1 MYNGLKEVFMLVI
14 SAVSKSYQ
22 SGKNIFP
29 VLKNVSVNIN
39 DGDFVMI
46 MGESGSGKSTFLN
59 CISSL
64 DRPTSGSVLFRGE
77 DIAKATSKRIQSFRM
92 NDVAF
97 VFQENVMIDTLTM
110 IENVMMASLE
120 HTYDVKERAKRL
132 MVSMKV
138 DHVMDK
144 FPSQVS
150 TGERQRCAIAR
161 ALMNKPAILFA
172 DEPTAALNPQFAK
185 EVMEILAELNSQG
198 QTIIMITHSLR
209 MASYGNRFLLLQEGA
224 FSVDERLSGNQ
235 KEKQARLLELAKD
248 VL

>member
-1 MYNGLKEVFMLVI
+1 MLVTQ
-14 SAVSKSYQ
+14 SLSKVYS
-22 SGKNIFP
+22 SGKQVFP
-29 VLKNVSVNIN
+29 VLKNVNVSIHEN
-39 DGDFVMI
+39 DFVMI

-59 CISSL
+59 CISTL
-64 DRPTSGSVLFRGE
+64 DKPTSGHVLFKNE
-77 DIAKATSKRIQSFRM
+77 DISKATNQRIQEFR
-92 NDVAF
+92 NRDVSF
-97 VFQENVMIDTLTM
+97 VFQENIMIDTLTM

-120 HTYDVKERAKRL
+120 HSTQVRSRALEL
-132 MVSMKV
+132 MVSMRV

-185 EVMEILAELNSQG
+185 EVMDILTSLNAQG
-198 QTIIMITHSLR
+198 QTIVMVTHSLKI
-209 MASYGNRFLLLQEGA
+209 ASYGNRFLLLQDGN
-224 FSVDERLSGNQ
+224 FSVDETLSGAQ

-248 VL
+248 IL

>member
-1 MYNGLKEVFMLVI
+1 MLVI
-14 SAVSKSYQ
+14 QSLSKVYS
-22 SGKNIFP
+22 SGKQVFP
-29 VLKNVSVNIN
+29 VLKNVSVSIHEN
-39 DGDFVMI
+39 DFVMI

-59 CISSL
+59 CISTL
-64 DRPTSGSVLFRGE
+64 DKPTSGHVLFKKE
-77 DIAKATSKRIQSFRM
+77 DISKATNQRIQEFR
-92 NDVAF
+92 NRDVSF
-97 VFQENVMIDTLTM
+97 VFQENIMIDTLTM

-120 HTYDVKERAKRL
+120 HSTQVRSRALEL
-132 MVSMKV
+132 MVSMRV

-185 EVMEILAELNSQG
+185 EVMDILTSLNAQG
-198 QTIIMITHSLR
+198 QTIVMVTHSLKI
-209 MASYGNRFLLLQEGA
+209 ASYGNRFLLLQDGN
-224 FSVDERLSGNQ
+224 FSVDETLSGAQ

-248 VL
+248 IL